1 MVGGRVIE
9 DAGNAHQFLG
19 PVLDLVAQHGS
30 ETTGVFRSDAL
41 PQGALDCRPEDEHRV
56 QGVAAEGVARALPV
70 PALITLHVAQQRRFL
85 LVGIRQLLGDK
96 DLARWQERA
105 IHTGCP

>member
-56 QGVAAEGVARALPV
+56 
-70 PALITLHVAQQRRFL
+70 
-85 LVGIRQLLGDK
+85 
-96 DLARWQERA
+96 
-105 IHTGCP
+105 